1 MVLSHSHDAAIARA
15 KLRAEARRIVATET
29 EATADGPNETK
40 WYRVN
45 SFTSPGVVHG
55 VRLTFSAAGIDFLC
69 SCPAGERG
77 TICQHTAAALETLN
91 APQEPEPPAP
101 LSTLV
106 DTPISRGRAALDL
119 LNGDPSDYLFTQT
132 A

>member
-1 MVLSHSHDAAIARA
+1 MVLSHEHDAAMARA
-15 KLRAEARRIVATET
+15 KRRAEARRIVATET

-45 SFTSPGVVHG
+45 SFTNPGVVHG

-91 APQEPEPPAP
+91 APQEPEPPAAVY
-101 LSTLV
+101 LV

-119 LNGDPSDYLFTQT
+119 LNGTDEEAYQFGRS